1 MRYTRIHNCHF
12 GIAVL
17 SLAVFAL
24 FSCSEKAEPQK
35 NTPTVTNSIEVTDGW
50 ARPGKTGMMT
60 AAYFTISNGTNRA
73 DTLIGVGTDVTENA
87 QIHRSY
93 ETEDGLMGMEH
104 QPFVPISSGAHVEFK
119 PGGLHIMIIQP
130 TMDLNEGDSLSLEL
144 TFSSSKTEMIK
155 VPIQQ
160 SGN

>member
-1 MRYTRIHNCHF
+1 MRYTRVHNRHF
-12 GIAVL
+12 GLAVL
-17 SLAVFAL
+17 FLAVSAL
-24 FSCSEKAEPQK
+24 FSCSEKAEPPK
-35 NTPTVTNSIEVTDGW
+35 DVPTVTNSIEVTDGW

-60 AAYFTISNGTNRA
+60 AAYFTISNGTSRA
-73 DTLIGVGTDVTENA
+73 DTLIGVSTDVTKNA
-87 QIHRSY
+87 QIHKSY

-104 QPFVPISSGAHVEFK
+104 QPFVPVSSGTHVEFK

-130 TMDLNEGDSLSLEL
+130 TMDLNEGDSLLLEL
-144 TFSSSKTEMIK
+144 IFSSSKTEKIK

>member
-1 MRYTRIHNCHF
+1 MKHTRVYNYQSGLI
-12 GIAVL
+12 VL
-17 SLAVFAL
+17 LLSVFVL
-24 FSCSEKAEPQK
+24 FSCEEKAESQK
-35 NTPTVTNSIEVTDGW
+35 AELTVTNSIEVTDGW
-50 ARPGKTGMMT
+50 ARPGKSGMMT
-60 AAYFTISNGTNRA
+60 AAYFTISNGTNQA
-73 DTLIGVGTDVTENA
+73 DTLIGVSTDVTENA

-104 QPFVPISSGAHVEFK
+104 QPFVPISSGTHVEFK

-130 TMDLNEGDSLSLEL
+130 TMDLNEGDSLLL
-144 TFSSSKTEMIK
+144 GLIFSSTKTEKIK